1 MFKHEYDQLIREH
14 FDLTDSY
21 TRKYIT
27 SLKEDAQQD
36 QLLNALSSAL
46 YEKIV
51 SKVDDIDFGTIPL
64 SRGDITKV
72 QGFASTE
79 ECLNIIRNLV
89 IQYKQNPTIV
99 DVVISA
105 VNNIIERKALF
116 IKGYALNAELPMLIY
131 NTMVLAIE
139 RSTSLLIATC
149 IEYIKDPATNNMKM
163 ALDKA
168 AYSRTMDDLLFKQ
181 LINFN
186 NMCHNG
192 QLDKTLEA
200 VMKNGLKFAKEEVE
214 NMYRTIHPLDE
225 EDPTSPEMPV
235 NNDESPF
242 DFDSTVE
249 PASNNEPET
258 SDTEIPAPNEFPE
271 ETPEDVNDEP
281 GGILSPEDLRA
292 AGYNGEP
299 ATEPSDDEV
308 EPDNIPAVNPG
319 DDVVASD
326 TPINE
331 LDDDE
336 DETNDPTPFVPESD
350 EPVDE
355 IAPVAI
361 ALGIAGLGALAA
373 SAIPALL
380 KLVIGLLRT
389 TIYYFYYSKMKLA
402 DTLAVQADLIEA
414 NANELQYST
423 TTELSDKERN
433 NAVKK
438 QMKWAQRLR
447 KWANKFA
454 IDSKSASNQAKKQAD
469 ADDKNKNTIR
479 PNDNGDDAIW

>member
-1 MFKHEYDQLIREH
+1 
-14 FDLTDSY
+14 
-21 TRKYIT
+21 
-27 SLKEDAQQD
+27 
-36 QLLNALSSAL
+36 
-46 YEKIV
+46 
-51 SKVDDIDFGTIPL
+51 
-64 SRGDITKV
+64 
-72 QGFASTE
+72 
-79 ECLNIIRNLV
+79 
-89 IQYKQNPTIV
+89 
-99 DVVISA
+99 
-105 VNNIIERKALF
+105 
-116 IKGYALNAELPMLIY
+116 
-131 NTMVLAIE
+131 
-139 RSTSLLIATC
+139 
-149 IEYIKDPATNNMKM
+149 
-163 ALDKA
+163 
-168 AYSRTMDDLLFKQ
+168 
-181 LINFN
+181 
-186 NMCHNG
+186 
-192 QLDKTLEA
+192 
-200 VMKNGLKFAKEEVE
+200 
-214 NMYRTIHPLDE
+214 
-225 EDPTSPEMPV
+225 MPV
-235 NNDESPF
+235 DNDESPF

-271 ETPEDVNDEP
+271 ESPEDVKAGP
-281 GGILSPEDLRA
+281 GRILSPDDLRA

-308 EPDNIPAVNPG
+308 EPDNIPTVNPG
-319 DDVVASD
+319 DDVVDSD

-350 EPVDE
+350 GPVDE

-361 ALGIAGLGALAA
+361 ALGIAGVGALAA
-373 SAIPALL
+373 SMIPTLL

-389 TIYYFYYSKMKLA
+389 TVYYFYYSKMKLA
-402 DTLAVQADLIEA
+402 DTLAIQADLIEA

-423 TTELSDKERN
+423 TTELSDKERS